1 MFNKF
6 KNNSSASLPALISPN
21 THVTGQIDCDGELQ
35 VDGKVTGDL
44 KVSTLIVGQNGEVK
58 GNIIA
63 EKVQVK
69 GTINGNI
76 DAQSVHLEVTAKVHG
91 DVAHDTL
98 TIDAGAHLEGKLTH
112 KQAPDNIT
120 PIKEQANAQ

>member
-6 KNNSSASLPALISPN
+6 KNNNSAGLPALISPN
-21 THVTGQIDCDGELQ
+21 THVTGQIDCEGELQ

-44 KVSTLIVGQNGEVK
+44 QVTTLIVGQHGEVH
-58 GNIIA
+58 GNIVA
-63 EKVQVK
+63 DTVQIK

-76 DAQSVHLEVTAKVHG
+76 NAQSVHLEVSAKVHG

-98 TIDAGAHLEGKLTH
+98 IIDAGAHLEGKLTH

-120 PIKEQANAQ
+120 PIKEQASAQ

>member
-1 MFNKF
+1 VFNKF
-6 KNNSSASLPALISPN
+6 KSNSNASLPALISPN
-21 THVTGQIDCDGELQ
+21 THVTGHIDCDGELQ

-44 KVSTLIVGQNGEVK
+44 KVSILIVGQNGEVK
-58 GNIIA
+58 GNITA
-63 EKVQVK
+63 EKVQIK

-98 TIDAGAHLEGKLTH
+98 TIDTGAHLEGKLTH

-120 PIKEQANAQ
+120 PIKEQTNAQ